1 MRLNGKCKQMRFD
14 WTRNNSKSML
24 KWNEYYEN
32 SRKLFD
38 EKMNDS
44 TVCKECMKKDTIY
57 KNK

>member
-1 MRLNGKCKQMRFD
+1 
-14 WTRNNSKSML
+14 ML

-38 EKMNDS
+38 DKMNDS
-44 TVCKECMKKDTIY
+44 TVCKECMKKEDTIY